1 MSFLLTLLIIWLLYQ
16 LLRRL
21 LPWLLMRSF
30 QNRAKN
36 AFDQFARQNGYK
48 TPDPE
53 QPRRTKSGWDN
64 PEKEKKISRDE
75 GEYIDYEEIRVT
87 QSTTTVTEET
97 DSDGSTT
104 IEVDSEQQVI
114 DVEWEDLPPK

>member
-48 TPDPE
+48 TRDPE